1 MRKLSSYL
9 VIPNSNSPIFRAIKL
24 LSRSDRRK
32 FVLLIFIQAFSSVLD
47 MIGVALMGVISALT
61 ISGFQAKQPGT
72 KILKLLDFLNLQ
84 NISIQSQA
92 AILAVIAA
100 TILISKTLFSIYV
113 TKRTVYFL
121 SLRGAQLSSELI
133 SKLFS
138 SPLLTVKSKSMNE
151 MIYSLTGGIA
161 SVTVGVLSTGVGVIA
176 DLSILVIMGLG
187 LAIVDPLIAL
197 GTVLLFGLIGLI
209 LYRFM
214 HVRAKSLGMQ
224 QANISIETNEKILEV
239 ISAYR
244 EILVRNRREYYSR
257 TIGSK
262 RMELAS
268 IQAELAF
275 MPNISKYTIEI
286 ALVIGAISLS
296 AIQFLTQDATHAVAT
311 LTIFIAASS
320 RIAPAVLRIQQ
331 GVVQIKSNLGS
342 AAPTLELV
350 ESLSLAINIEL
361 TSDKVDVEHDGFIPE
376 IEIKEVSFTYPG
388 SKTPAIN
395 SVTLSIPRGA
405 VIAFVGQ
412 SGAGKTTMVDILLGV
427 LPQTSGMVTVSG
439 LKPLEAIRK
448 WPGAIAYVPQDVMIS
463 NTSIR
468 GNVSMGFPL
477 EEASDDLIW
486 SALEIAQLS
495 AFAETQPNSLNQ
507 LVGDRGSS
515 ISGGQRQRLGIAR
528 AMFTKP
534 KLLVLDEATSS
545 LDGQTEADISEAIS
559 RMRGEVTIILVAHR
573 LSTVMNAD
581 LVVYMDKGSILSK
594 GTFDEVRSDLPEFD
608 KQATLMGL

>member
-47 MIGVALMGVISALT
+47 LIGVALIGVISALT

-275 MPNISKYTIEI
+275 MPNISTYTIEI

-361 TSDKVDVEHDGFIPE
+361 TSDKVDVEHEGFIPE

>member
-1 MRKLSSYL
+1 MQKLFSFS
-9 VIPNSNSPIFRAIKL
+9 VMTKSHSPIFRAIKL

-32 FVLLIFIQAFSSVLD
+32 FILLIFIQAFSSILD
-47 MIGVALMGVISALT
+47 LLGVALIGVISALT

-72 KILKLLDFLNLQ
+72 KILKVLDLLNLQ
-84 NISIQSQA
+84 NISIQSQT
-92 AILAVIAA
+92 AILAIIAA
-100 TILISKTLFSIYV
+100 AILISKTLFSIYI

-176 DLSILVIMGLG
+176 DFSILIIIGLG

-197 GTVLLFGLIGLI
+197 GTVSLFGLIGLI

-224 QANISIETNEKILEV
+224 QAHISIDTNEKILEV

-257 TIGSK
+257 TIGIK

-296 AIQFLTQDATHAVAT
+296 AIQFLTQDATHAVAI
-311 LTIFIAASS
+311 LTIFIAAST

-350 ESLSLAINIEL
+350 ESLSSAISIEP
-361 TSDKVDVEHDGFIPE
+361 TSDKVDFEHEGFIPE
-376 IEIKEVSFTYPG
+376 IELNQISFTYPG
-388 SKTPAIN
+388 SKIPAVK

-405 VIAFVGQ
+405 VVAFVGQ
-412 SGAGKTTMVDILLGV
+412 SGAGKTTIVDILLGV
-427 LPQTSGMVTVSG
+427 LPQTSGVVTVSG
-439 LKPLEAIRK
+439 LAPLEAIRK

-477 EEASDDLIW
+477 EQASDELIW
-486 SALEIAQLS
+486 PALEIAQLR
-495 AFAETQPNSLNQ
+495 AFAENQTNGLNQ
-507 LVGDRGSS
+507 HVGDRGSS

-528 AMFTKP
+528 AMFTRP

-545 LDGQTEADISEAIS
+545 LDGQTEADISDAIS
-559 RMRGEVTIILVAHR
+559 KMRGEVTIILVAHR

-581 LVVYMDKGSILSK
+581 LVVYMDKGSVLSK
-594 GTFDEVRSDLPEFD
+594 GTFNEVRRDLPEFD
-608 KQATLMGL
+608 KQAKLMGL

>member
-1 MRKLSSYL
+1 MRKLSSYS
-9 VIPNSNSPIFRAIKL
+9 VMPKSNSPVFRAIKL

-32 FVLLIFIQAFSSVLD
+32 FTLLIFIQAFSSVLD
-47 MIGVALMGVISALT
+47 LLGVALIGVISALT

-72 KILKLLDFLNLQ
+72 KILQLLDFLNLQ
-84 NISIQSQA
+84 DISIQSQA

-100 TILISKTLFSIYV
+100 AILISKTLFSIYV

-176 DLSILVIMGLG
+176 DLSTLVIIGLG
-187 LAIVDPLIAL
+187 LAIVDPWIAL

-268 IQAELAF
+268 IQAEMAF

-286 ALVIGAISLS
+286 ALVVGAITLS
-296 AIQFLTQDATHAVAT
+296 AIQFLTQDATHAVAI
-311 LTIFIAASS
+311 LTIFIASSS

-342 AAPTLELV
+342 AVPTLELV
-350 ESLSLAINIEL
+350 DSLSSAVNIEL
-361 TSDKVDVEHDGFIPE
+361 TSDKIDVEHEGFIPE
-376 IEIKEVSFTYPG
+376 IEIKEVSFIYPG
-388 SKTPAIN
+388 SKTQAVN

-405 VIAFVGQ
+405 VVAFVGP

-427 LPQTSGMVTVSG
+427 LPQTSGLVTVSG
-439 LKPLEAIRK
+439 LEPLEAIRK

-477 EEASDDLIW
+477 EQASDELIW
-486 SALEIAQLS
+486 FALEIAQLG
-495 AFAETQPNSLNQ
+495 AFAKNQPNGLNQ
-507 LVGDRGSS
+507 HVGDRGSS

-545 LDGQTEADISEAIS
+545 LDGQTEADISQAIS

-573 LSTVMNAD
+573 LSTVINAD
-581 LVVYMDKGSILSK
+581 LVVYMDKGLILSK
-594 GTFDEVRSDLPEFD
+594 GTFDEVRRDLPEFD
-608 KQATLMGL
+608 RQATLMGL